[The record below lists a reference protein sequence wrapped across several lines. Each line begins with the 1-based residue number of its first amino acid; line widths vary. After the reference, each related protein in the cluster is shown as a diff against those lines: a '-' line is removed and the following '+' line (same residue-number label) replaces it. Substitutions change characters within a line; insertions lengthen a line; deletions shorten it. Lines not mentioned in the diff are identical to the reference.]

1 MRRFVAQGA
10 LALLALPLGA
20 GAVPLLVGTSVAVAA
35 PACSTP
41 ELTLAQKSRLN
52 FVFTG
57 EVTDVAVSSKDG
69 AQNKVYSV
77 AVESWWSGN
86 VGESVKVASPARV
99 ADCGLTGIREGQSY
113 VFFADNERG
122 GRLQARSY
130 EGTAP
135 ARPSLRRDVTALLG
149 DPTPAV
155 ASEPEPVELNPT
167 STVLDSSAPP
177 KLSDAVTPAAI
188 GVLAGAL
195 LLGIGTVLGRRD
207 R

>member
-1 MRRFVAQGA
+1 MRRIAARGAVALVAAPFGA
-10 LALLALPLGA
+10 LLIAPAQ
-20 GAVPLLVGTSVAVAA
+20 AA

-41 ELTLAQKSRLN
+41 ELSLQQKTALN

-57 EVTDVAVSSKDG
+57 EVTDIAVSSRDG
-69 AQNKVYSV
+69 AQTRVYSV

-99 ADCGLTGIREGQSY
+99 VDCGLSGVREGEQY
-113 VFFADNERG
+113 VFFADAERA
-122 GRLQARSY
+122 GRITALSY

-149 DPTPAV
+149 QPTPA
-155 ASEPEPVELNPT
+155 AEPEPVPADLDPT
-167 STVLDSSAPP
+167 STVLDATDAP
-177 KLSDAVTPAAI
+177 KLADAVTPAAI
-188 GVLAGAL
+188 GVLIGAL
-195 LLGIGTVLGRRD
+195 LLGVGTVLGRRE

>member
-10 LALLALPLGA
+10 LALVALPLGA
-20 GAVPLLVGTSVAVAA
+20 GAVPLAFDTSAAVAA

-57 EVTDVAVSSKDG
+57 EVTDVAVSSKNG
-69 AQNKVYSV
+69 SQTKVYSV

-99 ADCGLTGIREGQSY
+99 ADCGLTGVREGERY
-113 VFFADNERG
+113 VFFADNERA

-135 ARPSLRRDVTALLG
+135 ARPSLRRDLTALLG
-149 DPTPAV
+149 QPTPAT
-155 ASEPEPVELNPT
+155 ATEPAPVELDPT

-177 KLSDAVTPAAI
+177 KLADAITPAAI

-195 LLGIGTVLGRRD
+195 LLGLGTVLGRRE